1 MAKIYTTGHDEA
13 REEIRREQEQ
23 TLNSD
28 PGNLGEGNARKRS
41 RGPFE
46 TDACLDGS
54 KEGYYPPRDLI
65 DADDPS
71 TKKED
76 GVFGID
82 ITDGEAE
89 LRDALCPPGCR
100 MHW

>member
-1 MAKIYTTGHDEA
+1 
-13 REEIRREQEQ
+13 
-23 TLNSD
+23 
-28 PGNLGEGNARKRS
+28 
-41 RGPFE
+41 
-46 TDACLDGS
+46 
-54 KEGYYPPRDLI
+54 LI